1 MSYIFTTNANQLND
15 TITKILNDN
24 KVNILEL
31 HSIYNLT
38 DEQRSNKE
46 NYLSLL
52 NDNIELLKNEVYD

>member
-1 MSYIFTTNANQLND
+1 MD
-15 TITKILNDN
+15 
-24 KVNILEL
+24 ILEL

-46 NYLSLL
+46 DYLSLL